1 MPWINNI
8 TKSNLVWLG
17 QIYTYA
23 QYIPTDAAKVGVE
36 VAFSQYMYQ
45 IVAYRYYKK
54 LDWLIGIIGGAMLL
68 FYIILW
74 IPCNFINKN
83 LHKIRNTEEL
93 LLINQMDQ
101 EIPH

>member
-1 MPWINNI
+1 MH
-8 TKSNLVWLG
+8 
-17 QIYTYA
+17 
-23 QYIPTDAAKVGVE
+23 
-36 VAFSQYMYQ
+36 Q

-93 LLINQMDQ
+93 LLIN
-101 EIPH
+101 